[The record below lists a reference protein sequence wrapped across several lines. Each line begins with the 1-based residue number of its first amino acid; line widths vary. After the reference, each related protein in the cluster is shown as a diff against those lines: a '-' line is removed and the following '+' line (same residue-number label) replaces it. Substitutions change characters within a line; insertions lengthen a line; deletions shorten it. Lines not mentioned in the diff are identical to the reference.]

1 MIPAWLAVR
10 NSGGLMVVEGCGDH
24 GCEYMTNG
32 VVVLLGETGRNFGA
46 GMSGGLAFVLDLE
59 GKFEARYNPGMVR
72 IERLSYGIDAD
83 LPRELIERHARLTRS
98 RHGNALLSGWD
109 AFLPKFWKGC
119 RNRRRHFRPR
129 RNKTSNFWRW
139 PRGMTYGWPAYEHL

>member
-32 VVVLLGETGRNFGA
+32 VVVVLGETGRNFGA

-59 GKFEARYNPGMVR
+59 GSFEARYNPGMVR
-72 IERLSYGIDAD
+72 IERLSHGIDAD
-83 LPRELIERHARLTRS
+83 LLRELIERQARRTRS

-109 AFLPKFWKGC
+109 EFLLKFWKVVPQPGATLETAPEQDPEFLALAAL
-119 RNRRRHFRPR
+119 HDLWVA
-129 RNKTSNFWRW
+129 S
-139 PRGMTYGWPAYEHL
+139 L